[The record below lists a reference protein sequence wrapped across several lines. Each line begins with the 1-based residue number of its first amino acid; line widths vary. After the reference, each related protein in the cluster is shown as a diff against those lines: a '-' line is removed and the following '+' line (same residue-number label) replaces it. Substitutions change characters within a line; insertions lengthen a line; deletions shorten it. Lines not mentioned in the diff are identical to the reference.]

1 MIVPH
6 SYGHFQFIVSSAGY
20 FFPPAT
26 FFNDVVVS
34 PRVLL
39 SLRIERGSNTCTPVN
54 VCAYTQTWCRQCS
67 HVFSLPPL
75 SRPPTKESSCTHMSL
90 LEQIS
95 SALVNFVSVN
105 PVSFHT
111 IRFPTVRAS
120 VCVYVRAP
128 PRGVTSNGSLFFIL
142 SRPGLFTLSTVITRI
157 PRSKPSL
164 LFEFPILFLDSLFRL
179 ADFSLGIELRPGFPE
194 Y

>member
-6 SYGHFQFIVSSAGY
+6 SYGHFQFIVPSAGY

-75 SRPPTKESSCTHMSL
+75 SRPHERKL
-90 LEQIS
+90 LYAHVSPRADLLGPRKFRFCEPRFFSHNTIPHRTRECMCIRTRATTWRYVKREFVFHFIS
-95 SALVNFVSVN
+95 ARAIYA
-105 PVSFHT
+105 FH
-111 IRFPTVRAS
+111 RDHP
-120 VCVYVRAP
+120 
-128 PRGVTSNGSLFFIL
+128 
-142 SRPGLFTLSTVITRI
+142 
-157 PRSKPSL
+157 
-164 LFEFPILFLDSLFRL
+164 DS
-179 ADFSLGIELRPGFPE
+179 
-194 Y
+194 